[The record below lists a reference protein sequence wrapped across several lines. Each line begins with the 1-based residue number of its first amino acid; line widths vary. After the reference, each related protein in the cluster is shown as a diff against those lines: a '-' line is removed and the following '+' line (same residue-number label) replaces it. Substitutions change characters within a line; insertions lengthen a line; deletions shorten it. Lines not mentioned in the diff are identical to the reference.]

1 VFTTNTTHRKIR
13 LLKLVENEMMV
24 SNEIIGLKGQIDC
37 LFLCEVEE
45 CLTGEKYKC
54 VLPFELK
61 TGGKKKAL
69 YEDQSLFYCLLLN

>member
-1 VFTTNTTHRKIR
+1 
-13 LLKLVENEMMV
+13 MMV